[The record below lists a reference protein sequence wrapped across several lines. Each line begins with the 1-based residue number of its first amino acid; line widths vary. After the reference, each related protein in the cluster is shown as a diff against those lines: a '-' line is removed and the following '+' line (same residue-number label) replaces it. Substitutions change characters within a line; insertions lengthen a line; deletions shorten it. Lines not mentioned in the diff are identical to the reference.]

1 MLNSVQ
7 ITLDGTTPIWGDKI
21 KDDEMA
27 WSSAYVIRET
37 KGKKSSVDLGA
48 DGWTILT
55 YLLTY
60 LLTPRCRVL
69 PEHLTGLRLVK
80 KFPAF
85 HGTPRFITALT
96 SVRRLSLSWASP
108 IQSIYPHPTSWRSV
122 LIFHPSTPR
131 SPQWSLSLRFP
142 HQDPI
147 MFCKDSTEMSPP
159 PAKRGEGTGA

>member
-60 LLTPRCRVL
+60 LL
-69 PEHLTGLRLVK
+69 
-80 KFPAF
+80 
-85 HGTPRFITALT
+85 HGAESF
-96 SVRRLSLSWASP
+96 LS
-108 IQSIYPHPTSWRSV
+108 I
-122 LIFHPSTPR
+122 
-131 SPQWSLSLRFP
+131 
-142 HQDPI
+142 
-147 MFCKDSTEMSPP
+147 
-159 PAKRGEGTGA
+159 